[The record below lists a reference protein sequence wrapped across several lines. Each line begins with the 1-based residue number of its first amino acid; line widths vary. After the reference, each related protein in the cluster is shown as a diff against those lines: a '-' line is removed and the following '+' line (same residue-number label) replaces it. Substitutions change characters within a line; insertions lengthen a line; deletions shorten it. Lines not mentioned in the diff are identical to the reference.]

1 MGTSKGRYRR
11 TGRAGSR
18 RLAALTVFALTFA
31 LAVVQGSSIVAFAGG
46 MISKDGSAPVAT
58 DDDSGG
64 NGSSGPA
71 ATKTVNS
78 DDGGGGA
85 GGTGSGN
92 IAGGGGS
99 SAAPE
104 AQEPDEPGAA
114 SGSGEQPILL
124 TGNQNCAEVL
134 TEGEFLFEYRDNS
147 PSDDEVD
154 LAVVSGGL
162 VEGTLVIEVDEGAQ
176 TFDFTVEDG
185 DPVVAVVV
193 KGGSN
198 ANLFDYRSAGTFA
211 DTDLHAPLNPENDQ
225 FYGLSHISFCFSKE
239 VVTPPV
245 PDIDVEKT
253 CPATVP
259 AGEPIDYTI
268 TVENTGEEAL
278 VDVSIEDTLL
288 GDITGEFDFDFT
300 GEFPVGEV
308 ATATVSYSPTAN
320 EDPVEN
326 TVTATGTG
334 AESDSDASD
343 EDSCTTDVIQGP
355 AIAVSK
361 ECPAVVDEGDTITY
375 EITVSNAGNEAL
387 TGVTVMDNVIGD
399 LSGSYGDTL
408 AVGASETH
416 SFDHTAGTPGLLTN
430 TVTVSGSGS
439 EETVTATDSC
449 TTEIVDVLGTTP
461 TQPPTVAPTAPG
473 PGTAFTGSEAGTLG
487 LIALLAL
494 GLGLTLVAATRR
506 WRSEDTA

>member
-1 MGTSKGRYRR
+1 MGTSKGRHRR
-11 TGRAGSR
+11 TRRAGSR
-18 RLAALTVFALTFA
+18 RFAALTVFALTFA

-46 MISKDGSAPVAT
+46 MISKDGSAPVST
-58 DDDSGG
+58 DDGSGG
-64 NGSSGPA
+64 DGSSGPA
-71 ATKTVNS
+71 ATTAVNS
-78 DDGGGGA
+78 DDGTSGTSSGAKGSTAGDSGGA
-85 GGTGSGN
+85 
-92 IAGGGGS
+92 
-99 SAAPE
+99 AAPE
-104 AQEPDEPGAA
+104 AQEPDEPGAP
-114 SGSGEQPILL
+114 SGNGVQPELL
-124 TGNQNCAEVL
+124 TGNQNCAQVL
-134 TEGEFLFEYRDNS
+134 SEDEFLFEYRDNS

-154 LAVVSGGL
+154 LAVASGGL

-198 ANLFDYRSAGTFA
+198 ANLFDYRPAGTHA
-211 DTDLHAPLNPENDQ
+211 DTDLHAPLNPQNDS

-245 PDIDVEKT
+245 PEIDVEKT
-253 CPATVP
+253 CPASVP

-278 VDVSIEDTLL
+278 VDVMIDDSIL

-308 ATATVSYSPTAN
+308 ATATVSYTPGAN

-334 AESDSDASD
+334 AESDSDTSD
-343 EDSCTTDVIQGP
+343 DDSCTTDVIQGP

-375 EITVSNAGNEAL
+375 EITVSNTGTEDL
-387 TGVTVMDNVIGD
+387 TGVTVEDSVIGD

-416 SFDHTAGTPGLLTN
+416 SFDHTAGSPGLLTN

-439 EETVTATDSC
+439 EGTVTATDEC
-449 TTEIVDVLGTTP
+449 TTEIVDILGGGP

-494 GLGLTLVAATRR
+494 GLGLLLVAATRR
-506 WRSEDTA
+506 WRSEDAA